1 MDGWEEIVNQHG
13 PPAYRTAWR
22 ILRHPEDC
30 EDVLQDVFLE
40 AHQWFVAGKVQH
52 WRTFL
57 SRMVTYRALDRL
69 RRRKQTTPLDHLFL
83 LDTSPD
89 PSDVASD
96 REEAARLREL
106 VTELPERQAAV
117 FCLAHFEGLSHTE
130 IAAALDI
137 TSNAVANALHKARQ
151 TLRQMVEAT
160 RKGNQI

>member
-40 AHQWFVAGKVQH
+40 AHQLFVAGKVRH

-57 SRMVTYRALDRL
+57 SRMVTFRALDRL
-69 RRRKQTTPLDHLFL
+69 RRRKRNATLDHLFL
-83 LDTSPD
+83 LDSSPD

-96 REEAARLREL
+96 REEAARLRAI
-106 VTELPERQAAV
+106 VAELPERQAAV
-117 FCLAHFEGLSHTE
+117 FCLAHFEGLTNAE

-137 TSNAVANALHKARQ
+137 SSNAVANALHKARGA
-151 TLRQMVEAT
+151 LRQMVEAN
-160 RKGNQI
+160 RKGNQT